1 VAQARKTTPAR
12 IIELNAIAPGEVVR
26 GGTVLLVPHGS
37 PPTVGAPDPA
47 KPVVVVPQD
56 LFVYPGRTRVFYRV
70 LTGDTLP
77 DIAKHLHVDVDDVRR
92 WNDLDPAAR
101 LQDGMTLQAFVPEG
115 ADLSHVVTLR
125 ERDARVLVAGT
136 DDFFTYWEG
145 TKGKRRVVVSAKAG
159 ETLEAIGK
167 RYGVNL
173 ASLERING
181 RPRRD
186 VLKEGDTVVVYL
198 PAPGASPKEPPAL
211 GPSGPSTPN
220 ELLLTLPAPTPNGPL
235 PPAPEA
241 SLLPPLP

>member
-1 VAQARKTTPAR
+1 
-12 IIELNAIAPGEVVR
+12 
-26 GGTVLLVPHGS
+26 
-37 PPTVGAPDPA
+37 
-47 KPVVVVPQD
+47 
-56 LFVYPGRTRVFYRV
+56 
-70 LTGDTLP
+70 
-77 DIAKHLHVDVDDVRR
+77 
-92 WNDLDPAAR
+92 
-101 LQDGMTLQAFVPEG
+101 MTLQAFVPEG
-115 ADLSHVVTLR
+115 ADLSHIVTLR

-145 TKGKRRVVVSAKAG
+145 TKGKRRMVVSAKAG
-159 ETLEAIGK
+159 ETVEAIGK

-186 VLKEGDTVVVYL
+186 VLKEGETVVVYL
-198 PAPGASPKEPPAL
+198 PAPGASPKEPILGPAL
-211 GPSGPSTPN
+211 SPGPSTPN